1 MRPRPV
7 VFIVT
12 REVRVPKK
20 VEQTR
25 EVLPNLVQ
33 WEVGQ
38 GYVSLDANANQINL
52 IFSGCILL
60 TS

>member
-1 MRPRPV
+1 MRTRPV

-25 EVLPNLVQ
+25 KILPDLIQ
-33 WEVGQ
+33 RKVGKS
-38 GYVSLDANANQINL
+38 YIPFWKIEITFTLSH
-52 IFSGCILL
+52 FSG
-60 TS
+60 

>member
-20 VEQTR
+20 VKQTS

-38 GYVSLDANANQINL
+38 GYVSLDANQINL
-52 IFSGCILL
+52 VFSGCIL

>member
-25 EVLPNLVQ
+25 EVLPDLVQ

-38 GYVSLDANANQINL
+38 GYIPFVKDKLDVSNFLVVVK
-52 IFSGCILL
+52 
-60 TS
+60 